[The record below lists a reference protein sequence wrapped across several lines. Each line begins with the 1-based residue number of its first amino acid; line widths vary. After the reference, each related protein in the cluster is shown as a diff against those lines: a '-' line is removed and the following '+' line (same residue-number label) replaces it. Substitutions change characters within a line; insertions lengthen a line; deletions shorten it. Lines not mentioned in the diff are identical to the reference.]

1 MDETKDDSETGTVVR
16 ERSRTKTPK
25 QYQVILL
32 NDDYTTMDFVVLIL
46 EKIFM
51 KSPSEAVQIMLQVH
65 KNGRGICG
73 IFSKQLA
80 EAKVEQVHQYAR
92 AEGFPLRCIMEEA

>member
-1 MDETKDDSETGTVVR
+1 MSDNETDSSTGTIVK

-32 NDDYTTMDFVVLIL
+32 NDDYTTMDFVVLVL

-51 KSPSEAVQIMLQVH
+51 KSPSESVQIMMQVH
-65 KNGRGICG
+65 KNGRGLCG
-73 IFSKQLA
+73 IYSKQIA
-80 EAKVEQVHQYAR
+80 EAKLEQVHQLAR
-92 AEGFPLRCIMEEA
+92 ADGFPLRCIMEEV